1 MEPVDLFSLRRK
13 ACCGFL
19 SSLEIHNLEWVLSR
33 EPWGPMA
40 STLTITLPVELY
52 IHTYVLFSC
61 VLRFCAPVVVG
72 RGIGKLFKVQ
82 IGLCAHC
89 ALLLGKILIRIAITM
104 RRRAVNNITFAN
116 GFIKS

>member
-1 MEPVDLFSLRRK
+1 
-13 ACCGFL
+13 
-19 SSLEIHNLEWVLSR
+19 
-33 EPWGPMA
+33 MA
-40 STLTITLPVELY
+40 STLTITLPVRLY

-89 ALLLGKILIRIAITM
+89 ALLLGKSLIRI